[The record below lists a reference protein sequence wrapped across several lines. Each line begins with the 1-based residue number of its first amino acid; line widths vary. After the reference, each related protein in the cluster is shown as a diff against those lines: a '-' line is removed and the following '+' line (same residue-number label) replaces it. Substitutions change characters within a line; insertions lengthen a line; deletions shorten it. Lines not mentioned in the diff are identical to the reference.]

1 MLLSPHSIL
10 DNLSVNSFQR
20 TENKKASKKERM
32 KGEISVRNLWKI
44 PAPDEIWTH
53 DPLQVLDLSDV
64 LLLFY

>member
-32 KGEISVRNLWKI
+32 KGEISVRNLRKI
-44 PAPDEIWTH
+44 PAPDEI
-53 DPLQVLDLSDV
+53 
-64 LLLFY
+64 